1 MLEGQ
6 VKEASL
12 ALSSCQWHKDAHLFQ
27 VIARSPKGKFM
38 KERYSVQDV
47 FTPTKPARITFVE
60 RVVINDKLVGA
71 LTTPGKQLV
80 VYGHSG
86 SGKTTLLVNKLH
98 QLYDNHVTTRCV
110 SGLTFDQLLLDAFD
124 QLNNFYDAERV
135 YAAKRNG
142 TSSLQ
147 AEYVGI
153 KLQTGAQTSSERQT
167 KQQRVLPP
175 QLTPPTLAKFLGAA
189 RCCWVLE
196 DFHKIEPPE
205 KRRLAQVMKVFMDMS
220 DEYSFLKIIAIG
232 AVGTARQVV
241 EYDAEMRNRVAEIH
255 VPLMTDAEIREIPEK
270 GEALLNF
277 SMQSRVKNG
286 IVMYS
291 NGLASVCHQLCLN
304 ICFAARI
311 YETLP
316 HHAEIETAVLEKALD
331 RYLEDAS
338 DTLKASFDKAFRQLR
353 KGKFDNGRLIFEAL
367 LRCGQ
372 DGATHAEILAKIK
385 ESAPDYPRG
394 NLTLYLKQ
402 LQTDNRGALIRYM
415 AASGRY
421 SFSDPIYRAFALT
434 LFEQERQKGQPQTE
448 GDFTVNREEFA
459 RALNRLF
466 ADASTLREV
475 K

>member
-1 MLEGQ
+1 
-6 VKEASL
+6 
-12 ALSSCQWHKDAHLFQ
+12 
-27 VIARSPKGKFM
+27 M
-38 KERYSVQDV
+38 KSTELHSVQDV

-60 RVVINDKLVGA
+60 REVINDKLVGA
-71 LTTPGKQLV
+71 LSTPGKQLV

-98 QLYDNHVTTRCV
+98 QLYENHVTTRCI
-110 SGLTFDQLLLDAFD
+110 SGLTFDQLLRDAFD
-124 QLNNFYDAERV
+124 QLNNFYDAEKV
-135 YAAKRNG
+135 YSVKRDVS
-142 TSSLQ
+142 SSLE
-147 AEYVGI
+147 AEYLGI
-153 KLQTGAQTSSERQT
+153 KMQMSGQTSGERQT

-175 QLTPPTLAKFLGAA
+175 QLTPQTLAKFLGVA

-205 KRRLAQVMKVFMDMS
+205 KRRLAQVMKVFTDMS
-220 DEYSFLKIIAIG
+220 DEYRYLKIIAIG

-241 EYDAEMRNRVAEIH
+241 EYDAEMRHRVAEIY
-255 VPLMTDAEIREIPEK
+255 VPLMTDAEVREIPEK

-277 SMQSRVKNG
+277 SMRQEVKNG

-304 ICFAARI
+304 ICFAAGI
-311 YETLP
+311 CETLP

-338 DTLKASFDKAFRQLR
+338 DTLKSSFDKAFRRLR
-353 KGKFDNGRLIFEAL
+353 KGKFDNGRLILEAL

-372 DGATHAEILAKIK
+372 EGATHAEVLAKVK
-385 ESAPDYPRG
+385 EHAPGYPPG
-394 NLTLYLKQ
+394 NLTSYLKQ
-402 LQTDNRGALIRYM
+402 LQVDERGALLRYD

-434 LFEQERQKGQPQTE
+434 LFKQERQKGRVEIKVPAI
-448 GDFTVNREEFA
+448 NREEMA
-459 RALNRLF
+459 RLLNELF
-466 ADASTLREV
+466 ANSGVMREV